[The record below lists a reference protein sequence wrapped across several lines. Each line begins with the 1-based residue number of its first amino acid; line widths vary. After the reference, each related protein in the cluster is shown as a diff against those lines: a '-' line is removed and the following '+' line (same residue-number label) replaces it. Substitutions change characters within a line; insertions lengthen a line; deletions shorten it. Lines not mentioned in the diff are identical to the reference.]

1 VTAVAIVA
9 GSDPREPVTG
19 HRTYVLAH
27 VLAARAAG
35 FEPHVFVVAERDGV
49 EEAEFGVVHLVRS
62 PVRPL
67 YTLMAPAHQP
77 FLARGIEA
85 ALRDGPGPCLI
96 HSFGAWAGVGVAASR
111 RLTRRGVE
119 SVAIATAYTTL
130 AHEIRAKVAG
140 LDRRH
145 GVRQRV
151 RFATIE
157 RWTRAVASPHER
169 RGYSGSR
176 LVLCNYESV
185 RRLVGELCGPSV
197 APRVVPYAAPAAFRD
212 AEVGERVLAAVPESV
227 RALEPAG
234 APLIVSV
241 SRHDP
246 RKGVDRLLDALSAL
260 AAAGVPF
267 RACLVGDGSLL
278 PAHRRMRR
286 ELGLERSVA
295 IPGFVPDVF
304 EYLRCA
310 DIFVLPSI
318 EEGSGSVALQEALQA
333 GVAVVASDCD
343 GIPEDLVHE
352 RDGLLVPAGDSPALA
367 AALSALL
374 RDAALRQRLARR
386 AREVYRERFTAARFQ
401 ASLAGVYCELGFE
414 PR

>member
-1 VTAVAIVA
+1 MTALAIVA

-27 VLAARAAG
+27 ALAARAAG

-49 EEAEFGVVHLVRS
+49 EEAEFGAVHLVRT

-67 YTLMAPAHQP
+67 YTLMAPAHEP

-85 ALRDGPGPCLI
+85 ALAAAREPCLI
-96 HSFGAWAGVGVAASR
+96 HSFGAWAGIGVAANR
-111 RLTRRGVE
+111 RLARRGVE
-119 SVAIATAYTTL
+119 SVAVASAYTTL

-145 GVRQRV
+145 GVRQQV
-151 RFATIE
+151 RFRAIE

-185 RRLVGELCGPSV
+185 RRLVRELCGPSV
-197 APRVVPYAAPAAFRD
+197 APRVVPYAPPSAFRD
-212 AEVGERVLAAVPESV
+212 AEVGRAAVPESL
-227 RALEPAG
+227 RALEPAA

-246 RKGVDRLLDALSAL
+246 RKGVDRLLHALAALS
-260 AAAGVPF
+260 AAGVPF
-267 RACLVGDGSLL
+267 RACLVGEGALL
-278 PAHRRMRR
+278 PAHRCMRS
-286 ELGLERSVA
+286 ELGLDRSVA

-310 DIFVLPSI
+310 DVFVLPSI

-352 RDGLLVPAGDSPALA
+352 RDGLLVPAGDSSALA
-367 AALSALL
+367 SALSMVLG
-374 RDAALRQRLARR
+374 DVALRRRLARR
-386 AREVYRERFTAARFQ
+386 AREVHRERFTAARFG
-401 ASLAGVYCELGFE
+401 AALAGVYRELGFE
-414 PR
+414 PRQ